1 MSLKGQVDGADWT
14 ITCNTEETPE
24 GVACSIGIEH
34 RDVDGGRF
42 MHRFKHARTFHSE
55 REAMLAGLGEGM
67 AWIGL
72 KTSKT
77 IGV

>member
-14 ITCNTEETPE
+14 ITCSTEETGE
-24 GVACSIGIEH
+24 GIACSIGVEH
-34 RDVDGGRF
+34 RDVEGGRF
-42 MHRFKHARTFHSE
+42 MHRFRHERLFDSE
-55 REAMLAGLGEGM
+55 REAMLAGLSEGM
-67 AWIGL
+67 TWIGL

>member
-14 ITCNTEETPE
+14 ITCHTEETS
-24 GVACSIGIEH
+24 GGFACSIGVEH
-34 RDVDGGRF
+34 RDVEGGRF
-42 MHRFKHARTFHSE
+42 MHRFRHARTFASE
-55 REAMLAGLGEGM
+55 HEAMVAGLDEGLT
-67 AWIGL
+67 WIGL